1 MEILGN
7 NGNNCIKNIT
17 WKIIRAKLLRSH
29 RYIFHRYA
37 TGPLRT
43 QPECSSSSS
52 LKTHIMFMLGIGFLS
67 QFGCSLCALER
78 LANIKASKTHYS
90 SSKGSGPE
98 MECPCLLIRPHLPPP
113 FSLSRCPNF
122 VPTLKRLSKGS
133 TEVVGCILI
142 RQPHVYAH
150 KRCVASNCGTVWS
163 P

>member
-1 MEILGN
+1 MIDVTYGSPLPRAHRARLSNHAATTLARYLEQTIFVREHGKTGQFQFEGRGSCYQMEILGN

-52 LKTHIMFMLGIGFLS
+52 LKTHIMFMFGIGFLS

-90 SSKGSGPE
+90 SSKGSGP
-98 MECPCLLIRPHLPPP
+98 
-113 FSLSRCPNF
+113 
-122 VPTLKRLSKGS
+122 
-133 TEVVGCILI
+133 
-142 RQPHVYAH
+142 
-150 KRCVASNCGTVWS
+150 
-163 P
+163 

>member
-1 MEILGN
+1 MTGQFQFEGRGSCYQMEILGN

-52 LKTHIMFMLGIGFLS
+52 LKTHIMFMFGIGFLS

-78 LANIKASKTHYS
+78 WANIKASKTHYS

-113 FSLSRCPNF
+113 AHKPISVSQLCPNF
-122 VPTLKRLSKGS
+122 EET
-133 TEVVGCILI
+133 
-142 RQPHVYAH
+142 
-150 KRCVASNCGTVWS
+150 
-163 P
+163 